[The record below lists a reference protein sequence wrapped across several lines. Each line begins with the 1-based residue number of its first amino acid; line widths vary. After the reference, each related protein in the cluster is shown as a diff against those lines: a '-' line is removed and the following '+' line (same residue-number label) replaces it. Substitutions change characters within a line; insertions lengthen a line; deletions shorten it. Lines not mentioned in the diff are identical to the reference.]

1 MDHIKLY
8 QILLAKKK
16 DEIEQI
22 KRKLSFGLEK
32 LYNTNEIV
40 AKLQE
45 EMTIL
50 KPQLAEQSVK
60 TETPVRN
67 LKFTIPQPAPCGSRR
82 TLGRTHRRRV
92 PDSHRAYTR
101 T

>member
-1 MDHIKLY
+1 MRRRVYTTPKSYLDHIKLY

-60 TETPVRN
+60 TEEF
-67 LKFTIPQPAPCGSRR
+67 LKQLAVDTQ
-82 TLGRTHRRRV
+82 
-92 PDSHRAYTR
+92 
-101 T
+101 

>member
-60 TETPVRN
+60 TEEF
-67 LKFTIPQPAPCGSRR
+67 LKQLAVDTQ
-82 TLGRTHRRRV
+82 
-92 PDSHRAYTR
+92 
-101 T
+101 